1 MYGWISLSIPCS
13 TSVTSMIASTALLW
27 CGSANL
33 GPRKATMPSIC
44 AAQITPLFW
53 AWEMESSRKSLNPT
67 SALGFWWAFAILHI
81 LQVDLSINLVASCSW
96 WDAFCGFWSE
106 ITIRHCDVLT
116 LKFHLSALTLVPI
129 IIQDPTSAFW
139 MQLIW
144 MCRLKDLREWS
155 RGKKN
160 GTRIILFSSATLS
173 DPWVGRLPRS
183 DLRNFIKWIKW
194 SINGNTSTKNNQHH
208 STSKTS

>member
-13 TSVTSMIASTALLW
+13 TSVTSMIASTAQLRW

-67 SALGFWWAFAILHI
+67 SALGEKCHSPSWPVNKPSGL
-81 LQVDLSINLVASCSW
+81 LSLLFMMRCIH
-96 WDAFCGFWSE
+96 CGFWSE
-106 ITIRHCDVLT
+106 ITITHEVI
-116 LKFHLSALTLVPI
+116 FWPWSF
-129 IIQDPTSAFW
+129 TSRSQVAFW

-155 RGKKN
+155 RGKKMA
-160 GTRIILFSSATLS
+160 LASSSSVLLH
-173 DPWVGRLPRS
+173 WV
-183 DLRNFIKWIKW
+183 
-194 SINGNTSTKNNQHH
+194 THE
-208 STSKTS
+208 